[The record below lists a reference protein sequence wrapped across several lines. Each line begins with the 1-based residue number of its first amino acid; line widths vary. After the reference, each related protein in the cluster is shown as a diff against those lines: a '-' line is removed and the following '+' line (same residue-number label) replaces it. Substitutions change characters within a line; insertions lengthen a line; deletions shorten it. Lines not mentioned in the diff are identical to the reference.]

1 MGEDT
6 LCQALL
12 VHGQG
17 VHMEIFNSV
26 LDFFQ
31 QVLVHAALH
40 VADGDVRVGALAG
53 LHDLHGE
60 IYIPDPAADQSG
72 VEDQGLHEA
81 IPGSTEDLVLLR
93 LRDPA
98 GRVSTAVDED
108 RSVIPV
114 DQETGEAGEE
124 LCKDIFIIGLHGGLA
139 VMDVLLCEI
148 MGR

>member
-1 MGEDT
+1 MG
-6 LCQALL
+6 A
-12 VHGQG
+12 
-17 VHMEIFNSV
+17 FS
-26 LDFFQ
+26 
-31 QVLVHAALH
+31 
-40 VADGDVRVGALAG
+40 G
-53 LHDLHGE
+53 LHDLHRE
-60 IYIPDPAADQSG
+60 IHVPDPAADQG
-72 VEDQGLHEA
+72 GIEDHGFHEA
-81 IPGSTEDLVLLR
+81 IPGASEHLVFFG

-108 RSVIPV
+108 HPVIPV